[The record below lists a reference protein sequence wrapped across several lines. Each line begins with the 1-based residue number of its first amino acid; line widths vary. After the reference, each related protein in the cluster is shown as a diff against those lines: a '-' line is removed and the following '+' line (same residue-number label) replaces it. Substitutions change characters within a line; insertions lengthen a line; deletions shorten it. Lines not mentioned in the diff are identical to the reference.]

1 MKSSQVGHGKKSR
14 WSEVGGWMDGGLLLC
29 SLVAPS
35 RSSSVIII
43 ASQCAPRWV
52 NHAFRAAHIEKNN
65 NPRRKQPSL
74 VICRLRFLDSTLV
87 MCSRALQTFTG
98 AIWLWFR
105 NFSKIKIATHKQRMH
120 SGSPTHANLRFVSSL
135 NYAFSKPKSRQTNL
149 MSCIA
154 YAQQWHSVFT
164 VCCQQISYFWG
175 LSAKL
180 VCLEVAHMV
189 PFSNLLGQLEW

>member
-1 MKSSQVGHGKKSR
+1 MNTSVEILKLNKQFSKKSSFHGVCKTRKLIETDDEVKSSGPWQEKQME
-14 WSEVGGWMDGGLLLC
+14 WSGWMDGWRFVVC

-120 SGSPTHANLRFVSSL
+120 SGSPTHA
-135 NYAFSKPKSRQTNL
+135 K
-149 MSCIA
+149 
-154 YAQQWHSVFT
+154 
-164 VCCQQISYFWG
+164 
-175 LSAKL
+175 
-180 VCLEVAHMV
+180 
-189 PFSNLLGQLEW
+189 